1 MNTSPHP
8 QIDSRRRALLQAL
21 VATPCAAALGGIRPA
36 LAQAAFPTKPITFIV
51 PQAAGGGADLLCR
64 TVQGKA
70 QEVLGQSLIIDNR
83 PGAAGN
89 IGTVL
94 GARAAPDGYTMTFVN
109 LSTMALN
116 PHLYARPGYAV
127 SDFEPLAWMAS
138 VANILV
144 VNANVPAKSLKAFIA
159 LAKSRP
165 GKLTYSSAGNG
176 SGNHLGGEMLK
187 SMAGIDLV
195 HVPYK
200 SGGPAV
206 VAVLGGE
213 VDACIADPL
222 AALPHIRS
230 GKLRALAVTSAKRGT
245 ALPDVPAM
253 GEVVP
258 GYEAT
263 SWAGAM
269 VPKGTPAA
277 VRQKLSD
284 ALLAG
289 LKEPA
294 SADKLRSQLYEP
306 VAGDAKAFAA
316 LIQREN
322 DKWSR
327 LIRQLGMQ
335 ID

>member
-1 MNTSPHP
+1 MMKPISQPHP
-8 QIDSRRRALLQAL
+8 NSRRRALLQAL
-21 VATPCAAALGGIRPA
+21 ALVPCAGALPFRS
-36 LAQAAFPTKPITFIV
+36 LRAQGVFPSKPVTFIV
-51 PQAAGGGADLLCR
+51 PQAAGGGADVLCR
-64 TVQGKA
+64 TVQGRA

-94 GARAAPDGYTMTFVN
+94 GARAAPDGYTITFVN

-127 SDFEPLAWMAS
+127 SDLEPLVWMAS

-144 VNANVPAKSLKAFIA
+144 VNPNVPAKSLSEFIA

-200 SGGPAV
+200 GGGPAV
-206 VAVLGGE
+206 VAVLAGE
-213 VDACIADPL
+213 VDASIADPL

-230 GKLRALAVTSAKRGT
+230 GKLRALAVTSAKRSSG
-245 ALPDVPAM
+245 LPAIPAIS
-253 GEVVP
+253 ELVP

-269 VPKGTPAA
+269 VPKGTPAPI
-277 VRQKLSD
+277 RQKLSE
-284 ALLAG
+284 ALLTG
-289 LKEPA
+289 LKEPGNA
-294 SADKLRSQLYEP
+294 EKLRSQLYEP
-306 VAGDAKAFAA
+306 VARDDKAFAA

-322 DKWSR
+322 DKWSK
-327 LIRQLGMQ
+327 LIKTLGMR

>member
-1 MNTSPHP
+1 MNPTDHP
-8 QIDSRRRALLQAL
+8 FIDSRRRVLLQAL
-21 VATPCAAALGGIRPA
+21 TLVPCVGALPFGRSAMG
-36 LAQAAFPTKPITFIV
+36 QGVFPSKPVTFIV

-70 QEVLGQSLIIDNR
+70 QEVLEQSLIIDNR

-94 GARAAPDGYTMTFVN
+94 GARAAPDGYTITFVN

-116 PHLYARPGYAV
+116 PHLYTRPGYAV
-127 SDFEPLAWMAS
+127 SDFEPLVWMAS

-144 VNANVPAKSLKAFIA
+144 VNPNVPAKSLREFVA
-159 LAKSRP
+159 LAKSKP
-165 GKLTYSSAGNG
+165 GKLTYSTAGNG

-200 SGGPAV
+200 GGGPAV

-213 VDACIADPL
+213 VDASIADPL

-230 GKLRALAVTSAKRGT
+230 GKLRALAVTSAKRSPG
-245 ALPDVPAM
+245 LPDVPAM
-253 GEVVP
+253 AEVVP

-269 VPKGTPAA
+269 VPKGTPVA
-277 VRQKLSD
+277 VRQKLSE

-294 SADKLRSQLYEP
+294 NAEKLRSQLYEP

-322 DKWSR
+322 DKWSK
-327 LIRQLGMQ
+327 LIKQLGMQ

>member
-1 MNTSPHP
+1 MTSVPN
-8 QIDSRRRALLQAL
+8 QRRRTLMQGIL
-21 VATPCAAALGGIRPA
+21 AAPLAGIASMSPR
-36 LAQAAFPTKPITFIV
+36 LAMAESAFPSKPITFIV

-70 QEVLGQSLIIDNR
+70 QGLLGQPIVIDNR

-116 PHLYARPGYAV
+116 PHLYSRPGYSV
-127 SDFEPLAWMAS
+127 SDFDPLVWMAS

-144 VNANVPAKSLKAFIA
+144 VNPNVAAKNLQEFIA

-165 GKLTYSSAGNG
+165 GKLAYSSAGNG

-187 SMAGIDLV
+187 SLARIDLV

-200 SGGPAV
+200 GGAPAV

-222 AALPHIRS
+222 AALPHIKS
-230 GKLRALAVTSAKRGT
+230 GKLRALAVTSAKRAS

-253 GEVVP
+253 AEAVP

-263 SWAGAM
+263 SWAGAV

-277 VRQKLSD
+277 VSQKLSL

-289 LKEPA
+289 LKDSENA
-294 SADKLRSQLYEP
+294 NKLRSQLYEP
-306 VAGDAKAFAA
+306 TAAGGAEFAV
-316 LIQREN
+316 LIRKEN
-322 DKWSR
+322 DKWSK
-327 LIRQLGMQ
+327 LIQQLGMR

>member
-1 MNTSPHP
+1 MKSL
-8 QIDSRRRALLQAL
+8 IDMRRRAIVQGILAAPLAGLLS
-21 VATPCAAALGGIRPA
+21 PRAAW
-36 LAQAAFPTKPITFIV
+36 AQGTFPSKPITFIV

-64 TVQGKA
+64 TIQGKA
-70 QEVLGQSLIIDNR
+70 QELLGQSIIIDNR

-89 IGTVL
+89 IGTVA
-94 GARAAPDGYTMTFVN
+94 GARAAADGYTMTFVN

-116 PHLYARPGYAV
+116 PHLYSKPGYSV

-144 VNANVPAKSLKAFIA
+144 VNPNVPAKNLREFIA
-159 LAKSRP
+159 LAKAKP

-187 SMAGIDLV
+187 SLAKIDLV

-200 SGGPAV
+200 GGAPAV

-222 AALPHIRS
+222 AALPHIKA
-230 GKLRALAVTSAKRGT
+230 GKLRAIAVTSAKRAS

-253 GEVVP
+253 AEAVP

-263 SWAGAM
+263 SWAGAV

-277 VRQKLSD
+277 ASQKLAQ

-289 LKEPA
+289 LREPGN
-294 SADKLRSQLYEP
+294 ADKLRSQLYEP
-306 VAGDAKAFAA
+306 TAGSAAEFAA
-316 LIQREN
+316 LIRREN
-322 DKWSR
+322 DKWSK
-327 LIRQLGMQ
+327 LIQQLGMR